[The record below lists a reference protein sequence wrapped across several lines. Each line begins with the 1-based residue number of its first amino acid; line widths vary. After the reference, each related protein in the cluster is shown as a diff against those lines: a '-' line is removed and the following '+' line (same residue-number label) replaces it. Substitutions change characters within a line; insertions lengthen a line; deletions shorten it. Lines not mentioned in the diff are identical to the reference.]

1 MGLRTIRFLL
11 TGAAALLAAAC
22 EAPEGP
28 AAPEPRPVS
37 TFVPAPGVRPPAP
50 QAAAG
55 FVERL
60 GVSVRA
66 SPNGLVIV
74 AIDLDGPAAQAGT
87 EVGDVVIG
95 VNGALAADLPELQRL
110 VKAASRGVELQL
122 RRGGEPRQ
130 VAIRLPDPAHAA
142 GDAGAWTA
150 LGLQVKD
157 LTDAARKALGVTQ
170 GVMVTKVRAPADR
183 TRILPGDVIVA
194 VDRQNVA
201 SAEEFMRLAE
211 RAAGRNAAAVGL
223 LVKRADADLF
233 IALEPAD
240 PRAGAQGS
248 GEASRGGGAPRLE
261 ERYRRRSP
269 TGTPLR
275 T

>member
-1 MGLRTIRFLL
+1 MVLRTIRFLL
-11 TGAAALLAAAC
+11 TGAAALLGAAC
-22 EAPEGP
+22 EAPERP
-28 AAPEPRPVS
+28 FASQSEPTV
-37 TFVPAPGVRPPAP
+37 TFIPAPRAQPPAP
-50 QAAAG
+50 QSPAG

-66 SPNGLVIV
+66 GPNGLVIV

-95 VNGALAADLPELQRL
+95 VNGALPADLPELQQL
-110 VKAASRGVELQL
+110 VKAAPQGVELQL
-122 RRGGEPRQ
+122 RRRGEPRQ
-130 VAIRLPDPAHAA
+130 VAIRLPDPGQASAS
-142 GDAGAWTA
+142 AGAWTA

-157 LTDAARKALGVTQ
+157 LPDAARKALGVTQ

-194 VDRQNVA
+194 VDRQNVG
-201 SAEEFMRLAE
+201 SAEEFMRIAE

-223 LVKRADADLF
+223 LVKRADSDLF

-240 PRAGAQGS
+240 AGAQGL

-261 ERYRRRSP
+261 DRYRRRPP

>member
-11 TGAAALLAAAC
+11 ASAAALLAAAC
-22 EAPEGP
+22 EAPESPSLPQSRP
-28 AAPEPRPVS
+28 AS
-37 TFVPAPGVRPPAP
+37 TFIPAPATQPPAP
-50 QAAAG
+50 QATAG

-66 SPNGLVIV
+66 GPTGLVIV

-87 EVGDVVIG
+87 EVGDVVVG
-95 VNGALAADLPELQRL
+95 VNGALPADLPELQRL
-110 VKAASRGVELQL
+110 VKAASHGVELQL
-122 RRGGEPRQ
+122 RRAGKPRQ
-130 VAIRLPDPAHAA
+130 VAIRLLDPAQAA
-142 GDAGAWTA
+142 GGAWTA
-150 LGLQVKD
+150 LGIQVKD
-157 LTDAARKALGVTQ
+157 LPETARKALGVTQ

-194 VDRQNVA
+194 VDRQSVA

-211 RAAGRNAAAVGL
+211 RAAERNAAAVGL
-223 LVKRADADLF
+223 LVKRADSDLF

-240 PRAGAQGS
+240 ARAGAPGS

-261 ERYRRRSP
+261 DLYRRRP
-269 TGTPLR
+269 ATGTPLR